1 MAEPRDWTM
10 YLSDMRRF
18 CVKVL
23 IYSEGYGKERLF
35 QNDLVLDAVLRNLEL
50 LGEAAK
56 QIPQDVRDS
65 HPENSWRRIAG
76 LRDVQAHAYFSLED
90 DTLWQVISESV
101 PALHR
106 QLNAINLNQEPTP

>member
-1 MAEPRDWTM
+1 MEESRDWTN

-18 CVKVL
+18 CVKAM

-35 QNDLVLDAVLRNLEL
+35 QNELVLDAVLRNLEL

-65 HPENSWRRIAG
+65 HPDIAWRRIAG
-76 LRDVQAHAYFSLED
+76 LRDVLAHAYFSLED
-90 DTLWQVISESV
+90 DTLWQEA
-101 PALHR
+101 P
-106 QLNAINLNQEPTP
+106 

>member
-1 MAEPRDWTM
+1 M

-18 CVKVL
+18 CVKVM

-35 QNDLVLDAVLRNLEL
+35 QNELVLDAVLRNLEL

-56 QIPQDVRDS
+56 QIPQDVRDN
-65 HPENSWRRIAG
+65 HPEIAWRRIAG
-76 LRDVQAHAYFSLED
+76 LRDVLAPAYFSLED

-106 QLNAINLNQEPTP
+106 QLNAINLNPEEPTP